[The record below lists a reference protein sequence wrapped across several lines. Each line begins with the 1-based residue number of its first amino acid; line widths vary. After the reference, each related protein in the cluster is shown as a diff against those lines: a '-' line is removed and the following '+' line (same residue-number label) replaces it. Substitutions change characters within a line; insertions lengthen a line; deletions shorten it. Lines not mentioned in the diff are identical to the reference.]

1 MLRVFDNELFYE
13 YWIKDGVVI
22 DKIKSVAWLAIRLA
36 GSAIANACGQAPV
49 LTSGWRDVSGQL
61 RAMQQ
66 MKRDDPALYARV
78 YAGIIKRRQDISKA
92 PHPDGRAGDWRFIGF
107 EEAESH
113 LITINDYYLAGIKDI
128 IGYVPSP
135 LIVLEKDTVIID
147 GKKQLKPRCLHIQCP
162 PVIPDETRFKNYLY
176 ATFGRV

>member
-22 DKIKSVAWLAIRLA
+22 DKIKPLAWFAIRLA
-36 GSAIANACGQAPV
+36 GRTIANACGQAPV
-49 LTSGWRDVSGQL
+49 LTDGWRDISGQL

-66 MKRDDPALYARV
+66 MKRDDPELYAKV
-78 YAGIIKRRQDISKA
+78 YAGIIKRRQDISTA
-92 PHPDGRAGDWRFIGF
+92 PHPSGRAGDWRFLGY
-107 EEAESH
+107 EEAESPA
-113 LITINDYYLAGIKDI
+113 ITINEYYLAGVKDI

-135 LIVLEKDTVIID
+135 LIVPEKDTLIID
-147 GKKQLKPRCLHIQCP
+147 GKKQLKPRCLHIQVP
-162 PVIPDETRFKNYLY
+162 LFIPNEIQFKNYLY